1 MKDIR
6 KTVFDNLIH
15 LIKKISDAGYQA
27 NVWLKEN
34 ATKCDSFDETI
45 CELFP
50 TLRDVIAHKR
60 EYCLSQ
66 SQLLWLNK
74 LFQALESFSS
84 KMPEYYNDRQI
95 VSDSEWRNIISLA
108 TEALTAFK
116 EHPFLKK
123 THSNEN

>member
-50 TLRDVIAHKR
+50 T
-60 EYCLSQ
+60 
-66 SQLLWLNK
+66 
-74 LFQALESFSS
+74 
-84 KMPEYYNDRQI
+84 
-95 VSDSEWRNIISLA
+95 
-108 TEALTAFK
+108 
-116 EHPFLKK
+116 
-123 THSNEN
+123 